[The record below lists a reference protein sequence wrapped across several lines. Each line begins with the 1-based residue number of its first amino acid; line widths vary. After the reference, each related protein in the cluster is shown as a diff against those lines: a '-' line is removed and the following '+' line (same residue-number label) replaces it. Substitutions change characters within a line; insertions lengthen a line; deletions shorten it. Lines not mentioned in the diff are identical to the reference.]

1 MAIRLGVGLSP
12 LQVLEDRPSGEG
24 LPRLGTGALPQAP
37 RTGRFAVQILMENH
51 GRRLTS
57 EEHELLRDLHREPRS
72 GRQRVDY
79 EEPSPGSVAAH
90 GDAAGAADARDRDFS
105 GALGVRQVEEAWHT
119 LAPRDATRLRRE
131 VSSRRIPHEV
141 QQAVNVNQA
150 RSVFVDPHDGGAI
163 GPDQLLGRGEMP
175 QEA

>member
-1 MAIRLGVGLSP
+1 MTSTASRGRGVRESTMRNQALVPSLPMA
-12 LQVLEDRPSGEG
+12 
-24 LPRLGTGALPQAP
+24 
-37 RTGRFAVQILMENH
+37 N
-51 GRRLTS
+51 
-57 EEHELLRDLHREPRS
+57 
-72 GRQRVDY
+72 
-79 EEPSPGSVAAH
+79 
-90 GDAAGAADARDRDFS
+90 AAGAADAPRS
-105 GALGVRQVEEAWHT
+105 GISPARSVSGRSRRPGTPLPH
-119 LAPRDATRLRRE
+119 ATRHACVAK